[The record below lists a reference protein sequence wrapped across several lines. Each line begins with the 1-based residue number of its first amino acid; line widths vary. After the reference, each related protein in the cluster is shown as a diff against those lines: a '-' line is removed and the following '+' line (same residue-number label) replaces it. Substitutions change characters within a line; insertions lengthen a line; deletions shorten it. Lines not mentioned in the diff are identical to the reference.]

1 MNDPQKNPAQG
12 IIDCL
17 GVLAESAHVFY
28 TAMIG
33 CGADKAEATAGMQGF
48 IIAWWGDALT
58 NARRENRE
66 DEQDE

>member
-1 MNDPQKNPAQG
+1 MNNPKENPAQG

-33 CGADKAEATAGMQGF
+33 AGADKAEATAGMQGF
-48 IIAWWGDALT
+48 IIAWWFDAMT

-66 DEQDE
+66 NEWGE